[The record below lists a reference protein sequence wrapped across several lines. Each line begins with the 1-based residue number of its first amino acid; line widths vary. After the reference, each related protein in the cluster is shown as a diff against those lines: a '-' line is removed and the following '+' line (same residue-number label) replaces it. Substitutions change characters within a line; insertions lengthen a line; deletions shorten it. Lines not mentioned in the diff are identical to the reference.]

1 MKINERFK
9 NAQTRHTRHDQVQ
22 TGSQTRHSAHLA
34 AGAGSNS
41 VTPSMAEKVG
51 LIIAELDNWKD
62 GSNKEYATRLQWLF
76 KQFEDRSEW
85 RRKHKKEVMLLT
97 HMIIGKE
104 MEGDELLEAARMV
117 LLHG

>member
-1 MKINERFK
+1 MKIRKRLEV
-9 NAQTRHTRHDQVQ
+9 AQTPHILTSQVQ
-22 TGSQTRHSAHLA
+22 SGSQPLHGAVPT
-34 AGAGSNS
+34 AGVGTNS

-51 LIIAELDNWKD
+51 LIIAELDNWKT

-104 MEGDELLEAARMV
+104 MEGEELQEAARMV
-117 LLHG
+117 LGG

>member
-22 TGSQTRHSAHLA
+22 SGSQTRHSAPLT
-34 AGAGSNS
+34 AGVGTKA
-41 VTPSMAEKVG
+41 VTLSMSEKAG

-76 KQFEDRSEW
+76 RQFEDRSEW
-85 RRKHKKEVMLLT
+85 RRKHKKEVLLLT

-104 MEGDELLEAARMV
+104 MEGEELLEAARMV
-117 LLHG
+117 LSE

>member
-1 MKINERFK
+1 MKIEKRLK
-9 NAQTRHTRHDQVQ
+9 MGQTLHNPPSQVQ
-22 TGSQTRHSAHLA
+22 TNRETLHSPDFAES
-34 AGAGSNS
+34 AGTNL

-76 KQFEDRSEW
+76 RQFEDRIEW
-85 RRKHKKEVMLLT
+85 RRKHKKEVLLLT

-104 MEGDELLEAARMV
+104 MEGEELQEAARMV
-117 LLHG
+117 LGG